1 MAGNSILSLSL
12 NGGTA
17 GFLVKLLGIST
28 LTKTEYKF
36 YKEFLFTVETN
47 VLQKK
52 N

>member
-1 MAGNSILSLSL
+1 VAGNSILSLSL